1 MSKLID
7 IKYRIMQLDGGT
19 FQNLCD
25 AFLHCEGYGSG
36 YSLGMQTGTNKTASG
51 SPDTYFLTAENKY
64 VMVMYSTQQTDF
76 LKKAEEDIAKCF
88 DQKRTGLSEDDV
100 AEIVICHTYGRLH
113 TGDDKQLR
121 DLCAKRDTKLTLIG
135 LDKLAEGL
143 FFEYPR
149 LARDFLGVS
158 VDTGQVMSISEFIQT
173 HDNNKMSAPLDTEF
187 LFRQEEID
195 TAKEKLSQ
203 SNVLLIS
210 GPAGTGKTRLAL
222 ELCKSI
228 SQEQGDHVLC
238 IRNNNLQLYE
248 DFLDSLDSGKNNL
261 VFVDDANELSGLSF
275 ILNYLSESR
284 SDRKCIRKMIL
295 TVRDYARRQVLEK
308 VAEFE
313 RPEILK
319 VGIMKDEEIAQLM
332 EKHFEIRNPL
342 YLECITS
349 IAEGN
354 VRLAMLAGKTAAKE
368 DSLLAI
374 NDATELYEVYY
385 RKQIDAI
392 VHTETGIISAGI
404 MAFFEGI
411 HLEKLDILEPLF
423 SAMKLTEDQFVT
435 DLKILHEMELVDI
448 CQNKAAKMSDQSFS
462 NYLIKHVFVDRKVLP
477 LAQMI
482 EVSFFI
488 SRTRTVSACNVL
500 MNVFAEDT
508 VRRYVKDQVG
518 IVWEHIKE
526 DSEKFPSFFKAF
538 HMIRPIETLLHLKKA
553 IDAKSF
559 QPFDVQSV
567 DFKKFETEKEIRDTI
582 IEIHIMP
589 IIRLL
594 DGRSV
599 RYSLFSQCC
608 RRTISIIV

>member
-368 DSLLAI
+368 DS
-374 NDATELYEVYY
+374 
-385 RKQIDAI
+385 
-392 VHTETGIISAGI
+392 
-404 MAFFEGI
+404 
-411 HLEKLDILEPLF
+411 
-423 SAMKLTEDQFVT
+423 
-435 DLKILHEMELVDI
+435 
-448 CQNKAAKMSDQSFS
+448 
-462 NYLIKHVFVDRKVLP
+462 
-477 LAQMI
+477 
-482 EVSFFI
+482 
-488 SRTRTVSACNVL
+488 
-500 MNVFAEDT
+500 
-508 VRRYVKDQVG
+508 
-518 IVWEHIKE
+518 
-526 DSEKFPSFFKAF
+526 
-538 HMIRPIETLLHLKKA
+538 
-553 IDAKSF
+553 
-559 QPFDVQSV
+559 
-567 DFKKFETEKEIRDTI
+567 
-582 IEIHIMP
+582 
-589 IIRLL
+589 
-594 DGRSV
+594 
-599 RYSLFSQCC
+599 
-608 RRTISIIV
+608 